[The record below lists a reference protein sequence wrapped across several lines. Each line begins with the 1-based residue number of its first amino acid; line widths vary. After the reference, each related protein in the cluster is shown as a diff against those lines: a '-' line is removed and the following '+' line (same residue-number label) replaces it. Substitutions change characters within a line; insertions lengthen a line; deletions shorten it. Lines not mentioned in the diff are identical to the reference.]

1 MTPTHERNWV
11 IFAPEGDIDI
21 TRAEELAAMVDLR
34 CNGQC
39 PNMVIDLTNVSFM
52 DSSGLG
58 WLTRTQEHLRSEHG
72 ELRIVLGDGPVNRLF
87 DLTGLLPVF
96 VVHESVDGAFKQSD
110 PTVGTSDY
118 DSQMVS

>member
-1 MTPTHERNWV
+1 MTPTHEPNWV
-11 IFAPEGDIDI
+11 VFAPEGDIDI

-39 PNMVIDLTNVSFM
+39 PKLTNVSFM

-72 ELRIVLGDGPVNRLF
+72 QLWIVLGDSPVNRLF

-96 VVHESVDGAFKQSD
+96 VVHESVDEAFKQSD
-110 PTVGTSDY
+110 PTVGTSEY
-118 DSQMVS
+118 DSRMVS